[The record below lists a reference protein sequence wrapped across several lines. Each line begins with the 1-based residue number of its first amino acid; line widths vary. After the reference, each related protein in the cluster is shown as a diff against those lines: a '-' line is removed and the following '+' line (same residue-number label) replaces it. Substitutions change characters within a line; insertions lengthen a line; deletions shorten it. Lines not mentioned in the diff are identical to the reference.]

1 MKNILIAII
10 ITNLSLCIST
20 TLFAQKGQ
28 FSYSYDNAGN
38 RIARE
43 VIYLAPAE
51 EIAGADSIAN
61 APAGHE
67 SILQSLE
74 TGAQGKNNTLKV
86 FPNPTHGK
94 LNIQF
99 TGDMAGL
106 KAEIS
111 VYNNAGVYVYQNT
124 STTHKHVV
132 DLCGQP
138 AGNYILVVR
147 LQGYEKKEYKIIKQ

>member
-1 MKNILIAII
+1 MNKY
-10 ITNLSLCIST
+10 ITLTVLSLFCIST
-20 TLFAQKGQ
+20 QFFAQKGQ
-28 FSYSYDNAGN
+28 VSYSYDNAGN

-43 VIYLAPAE
+43 VIYLAPAGE
-51 EIAGADSIAN
+51 MAGADSIAST
-61 APAGHE
+61 PAGHE

-74 TGAQGKNNTLKV
+74 PEAQVKSNTLKV

-94 LNIQF
+94 LDIQF

-111 VYNNAGVYVYQNT
+111 VYNNAGVNVYQNT
-124 STTHKHVV
+124 NTTHKHVV
-132 DLCGQP
+132 DLTGQP
-138 AGNYILVVR
+138 AGNYILVLH